1 MSKPKFTPGP
11 WVITRYLRTAIN
23 EYKDDGTGRH
33 IAMVNL
39 GAGIP
44 MEEHEANAHLIAADP
59 DMHYALAMLFNL
71 VRGEIPVGAS
81 QVVYDALSKA
91 VGNDEDLV
99 KFFKS
104 RNTLYED
111 YKKMYD
117 FIDGIASMKIPCLD
131 AYDIADSMRSE
142 ARIIVDKIK
151 GEA

>member
-11 WVITRYLRTAIN
+11 WDINKWPQQNSDITIGASGTPLIARVHMRDVSIN
-23 EYKDDGTGRH
+23 EQK
-33 IAMVNL
+33 
-39 GAGIP
+39 
-44 MEEHEANAHLIAADP
+44 ANANLIAAAP

-99 KFFKS
+99 RFFES
-104 RNTLYED
+104 RNTIYED
-111 YKKMYD
+111 YQKMYD

-142 ARIIVDKIK
+142 ARIIVDKIR
-151 GEA
+151 GES